1 MIGQNSSDGG
11 RNCTGDSL
19 ESRSCVGTNCVQ
31 THDLVKQ
38 QTATLVT
45 GVLKLRTDDPE
56 YFTLQPTNKIV
67 VSNLIATL
75 SGYADDGLHVSLIP
89 GVARML
95 QNRAVPPDQ
104 VDVWFSLM
112 VRIEET
118 SNAPTSRALVTRL
131 CSKPVPEVTPL
142 LTMLLAQGGGLVK
155 GSVSV
160 VSLNATDGKFFASA
174 ALTLPTTTATTTT
187 TTVSTT
193 EGIQAR
199 ASGTTPTTTEKA
211 TTTAL
216 PVQEG
221 IAVTHVYNGMSGEYV
236 TRITGAAS
244 ITVKDPILF
253 AEDPMTSLALEK
265 VLARLAGVN
274 SSSVFASTMP
284 SRGKPGQEVKV
295 FFTIRVPGSNSTVT
309 VPLADNITS
318 QLIKSNCAVATSA
331 LQRLTTSD
339 VVPASSINITAIVA
353 SVQRDAAEVVK
364 SKAAVVPPV
373 DPNKMLKVTG
383 SMDLEV
389 AFPRPFSADYRAEEG
404 IKMALG
410 SLTKVPEQR
419 IKVAMAPKEQ
429 LPGSS
434 SLPLVNVWFTLQL
447 PLTSVVG
454 SQDVAQQ
461 LKAEELTKVS
471 QTVTRFLAGQGIT
484 DAVKV
489 QRLDVQDISNKA

>member
-1 MIGQNSSDGG
+1 M
-11 RNCTGDSL
+11 T
-19 ESRSCVGTNCVQ
+19 
-31 THDLVKQ
+31 Q

-56 YFTLQPTNKIV
+56 YFALQPKNKVV

-75 SGYADDGLHVSLIP
+75 SGYSDDGLHVSLIP
-89 GVARML
+89 GVSRML
-95 QNRAVPPDQ
+95 QNRVVLPDQ

-118 SNAPTSRALVTRL
+118 ASKAPTSKNLVTRL
-131 CSKPVPEVTPL
+131 CSKAVPEVTPI
-142 LTMLLAQGGGLVK
+142 LTTLMAQGGGLVK

-160 VSLNATDGKFFASA
+160 VSLNATDGKFFSSA
-174 ALTLPTTTATTTT
+174 ALTLPTTTETTTT
-187 TTVSTT
+187 TTASTKA
-193 EGIQAR
+193 GVHAR
-199 ASGTTPTTTEKA
+199 ASGTTPTTTTTEVA
-211 TTTAL
+211 TAAA

-253 AEDPMTSLALEK
+253 AEDPITSLALEK
-265 VLARLAGVN
+265 VLANLAGVN

-284 SRGKPGQEVKV
+284 SRGKPGQEVKT

-318 QLIKSNCAVATSA
+318 QLIKSSCKVATSA
-331 LQRLTTSD
+331 LQTRLASSD

-353 SVQRDAAEVVK
+353 SVQRDTAEVVK
-364 SKAAVVPPV
+364 SKTAVVEPV
-373 DPNKMLKVTG
+373 DPSKMLKITG

-389 AFPRPFSADYRAEEG
+389 ALPRPFSADYRAEEG

-419 IKVAMAPKEQ
+419 IKVAIAPKEQ

-447 PLTSVVG
+447 PVTSVVG

-461 LKAEELTKVS
+461 LKAEDLTKVS
-471 QTVTRFLAGQGIT
+471 QTLTRALTGQGIT
-484 DAVKV
+484 DVVKV
-489 QRLDVQDISNKA
+489 QRLDVQDISSKA